1 MEKYCISIDWLQLYC
16 ICNFVV
22 GVRDSIVSEAECDHI
37 YMVRE
42 DISTALWTEVYGVYR
57 GKLKVAVLCRA
68 PRSSAMDKQGCTLK
82 LENRVLYSKEWL
94 PILRRILA
102 DLQLQYKGITRID
115 LCYDCN
121 KLAGGRSVGKFLFD
135 YATAAPYQEG
145 HIVRVGSRR
154 FSIHGIRNRGGAME
168 INSMRW
174 GSQGSDI
181 GAYCYNKSL
190 EMIEIKEKPWIL
202 EKWEANGLINEWDM
216 GAWTKLSDA
225 RKRFEIEDGKSAD
238 YVHTPVWRF
247 EISIK
252 SHAKDLL
259 DLATGDL
266 FQLSLDY
273 IEQQGAIE
281 RLFYVYAQKAFHF
294 RMSTGQKTIREYPD
308 IKIFERNNVE
318 VSQCPHFVSRY
329 LDSGRTEK
337 VCYNILK
344 KMIETYSDL
353 SSAQLNSLQSA
364 MDFLLTTA
372 GKKMASVRLI
382 RQAQQLSNLRAHRFV
397 AFDDALYLGSI
408 EAARVARRDLSVDPH
423 YSFIRSLI
431 DATERELMV
440 DKAIAEGA
448 QVDGYPYGLTYSMPL
463 PLPPSDGVAAH
474 Q

>member
-1 MEKYCISIDWLQLYC
+1 MTE
-16 ICNFVV
+16 
-22 GVRDSIVSEAECDHI
+22 GDSDSI

-42 DISTALWTEVYGVYR
+42 DISTSLWTEVYGVYR

-68 PRSSAMDKQGCTLK
+68 PRSSAMDPKGCTLK

-94 PILRRILA
+94 PILRSILTN
-102 DLQLQYKGITRID
+102 LQLQYKGITRID

-121 KLAGGRSVGKFLFD
+121 KLAGGRSVGKFLYD

-154 FSIHGIRNRGGAME
+154 FAFHGIRNRGGAME
-168 INSMRW
+168 VNSMRW

-202 EKWEANGLINEWDM
+202 DKWEANGLINEWDM
-216 GAWTKLSDA
+216 GAWQKLSDA
-225 RKRFEIEDGKSAD
+225 RKKFEIEDGKSAD
-238 YVHTPVWRF
+238 YVHVPVWRW
-247 EISIK
+247 EISVK
-252 SHAKDLL
+252 AHAKDLL
-259 DLATGDL
+259 DLDTGEL

-281 RLFYVYAQKAFHF
+281 RLFYIYAAKAFHF

-308 IKIFERNNVE
+308 LTIFERKVE
-318 VSQCPHFVSRY
+318 VSQCPHFVSRF

-337 VCYNILK
+337 VCYNVLK
-344 KMIETYSDL
+344 RMIETYSDL
-353 SSAQLNSLQSA
+353 SSAQMNSLQSA
-364 MDFLLTTA
+364 MDFLLSVS
-372 GKKMASVRLI
+372 GKKVASIRLI
-382 RQAQQLSNLRAHRFV
+382 RQAQQLANLRAHRFV

-408 EAARVARRDLSVDPH
+408 EAARVARRELSIDPH
-423 YSFIRSLI
+423 YSFVRSLL
-431 DATERELMV
+431 DAVERELMV
-440 DKAIAEGA
+440 DKAIEEGA

-463 PLPPSDGVAAH
+463 QLPPSDAVAAH
-474 Q
+474 

>member
-1 MEKYCISIDWLQLYC
+1 MEKYCISVDWLQVYC
-16 ICNFVV
+16 ICNYVLNVRESVV
-22 GVRDSIVSEAECDHI
+22 TEAECEHI

-42 DISTALWTEVYGVYR
+42 DISTALWTEVYGVYK
-57 GKLKVAVLCRA
+57 GKLKVAVMCRA
-68 PRSSAMDKQGCTLK
+68 PRSSAMDSKGCTLK

-94 PILRRILA
+94 QILRSILS

-154 FSIHGIRNRGGAME
+154 FAFHGIRNRGGAME
-168 INSMRW
+168 VNSMRW

-202 EKWEANGLINEWDM
+202 EKWEKNGLINEWDM
-216 GAWTKLSDA
+216 GAWRKLTDA
-225 RKRFEIEDGKSAD
+225 RRKYEIEDGKSAD
-238 YVHTPVWRF
+238 YVHTPVWRW
-247 EISIK
+247 EISVK
-252 SHAKDLL
+252 AHAKDLL
-259 DLATGDL
+259 DLDTGEL

-281 RLFYVYAQKAFHF
+281 RLFYVYAAKAFHF

-308 IKIFERNNVE
+308 LTIFERNVE
-318 VSQCPHFVSRY
+318 VSQCPHFVSRF

-337 VCYNILK
+337 VCYNTLK
-344 KMIETYSDL
+344 RMIETYSDL
-353 SSAQLNSLQSA
+353 SSAQMNSLQSA
-364 MDFLLTTA
+364 MDFLLTVS

-382 RQAQQLSNLRAHRFV
+382 RQAQLLNNLRARRFV

-408 EAARVARRDLSVDPH
+408 EAARVAKRNLSIDTH
-423 YSFIRSLI
+423 YSFVRSLL
-431 DATERELMV
+431 DAVEREMLV
-440 DKAIAEGA
+440 DKAISEGA
-448 QVDGYPYGLTYSMPL
+448 QVDGYPYGLSYSMPL
-463 PLPPSDGVAAH
+463 PLIPSGGATA

>member
-22 GVRDSIVSEAECDHI
+22 GVRDSIVPEAECEHI

-68 PRSSAMDKQGCTLK
+68 PRSSAMDAKGCTLK
-82 LENRVLYSKEWL
+82 LENRILYSKEWL
-94 PILRRILA
+94 PLLRSILA

-121 KLAGGRSVGKFLFD
+121 KLAGGRSVGRFLFD

-145 HIVRVGSRR
+145 HIIRVGSRR
-154 FSIHGIRNRGGAME
+154 FAFHGIRNRGGAME
-168 INSMRW
+168 VNSMRW

-190 EMIEIKEKPWIL
+190 EMIEVKEKPWIL
-202 EKWEANGLINEWDM
+202 DKWEANGLINEWDM
-216 GAWTKLSDA
+216 GAWSKLPDA

-238 YVHTPVWRF
+238 YVRTPVWRF
-247 EISIK
+247 EISVK

-259 DLATGDL
+259 NLDTGEL

-281 RLFYVYAQKAFHF
+281 RLFYVYAAKAFHF

-308 IKIFERNNVE
+308 LQIFERKVE
-318 VSQCPHFVSRY
+318 VSECHRFVSRF

-337 VCYNILK
+337 VCYNVLK
-344 KMIETYSDL
+344 RMIETYSDL
-353 SSAQLNSLQSA
+353 SSAQMNSLQSA
-364 MDFLLTTA
+364 MDFILSVS
-372 GKKMASVRLI
+372 GKKVAAIRLI
-382 RQAQQLSNLRAHRFV
+382 RQAQLLNNLRARRFV

-408 EAARVARRDLSVDPH
+408 EAARVAKRNLSIDPH
-423 YSFIRSLI
+423 YSFVRSLL
-431 DATERELMV
+431 DVVDYELMM
-440 DKAIAEGA
+440 DKAKEEGVIA
-448 QVDGYPYGLTYSMPL
+448 DGYPYGITYSMPL
-463 PLPPSDGVAAH
+463 PLPPSDEVTAH
-474 Q
+474 

>member
-1 MEKYCISIDWLQLYC
+1 MEKYCISVDWLQVYC
-16 ICNFVV
+16 ICNFVIR
-22 GVRDSIVSEAECDHI
+22 VRESVVSEAECDHI

-68 PRSSAMDKQGCTLK
+68 PRSSAMDSKGCTLK

-94 PILRRILA
+94 QILRSILA

-121 KLAGGRSVGKFLFD
+121 KLAGGRSVGKFLYD

-154 FSIHGIRNRGGAME
+154 FAFHGIRNRGGAME
-168 INSMRW
+168 VNSMRW

-190 EMIEIKEKPWIL
+190 EMIEVKEKPWIL
-202 EKWEANGLINEWDM
+202 DKWEANGLINEWDM
-216 GAWTKLSDA
+216 GAWKKLTDVR
-225 RKRFEIEDGKSAD
+225 RKYEIEDGKSAD
-238 YVHTPVWRF
+238 YVHTPVWRW
-247 EISIK
+247 EISVK
-252 SHAKDLL
+252 AHAKDLL
-259 DLATGDL
+259 DLDTGEL

-273 IEQQGAIE
+273 IEQQGSIE
-281 RLFYVYAQKAFHF
+281 RLFYVYAAKAFHF
-294 RMSTGQKTIREYPD
+294 RMSKGQKTIREYPD
-308 IKIFERNNVE
+308 LTIFERNAE
-318 VSQCPHFVSRY
+318 VSQCPHFVSRF

-337 VCYNILK
+337 VCYNTLK
-344 KMIETYSDL
+344 RMIETYSDL
-353 SSAQLNSLQSA
+353 SSAQMNSLQSA
-364 MDFLLTTA
+364 MDFLLTVS

-382 RQAQQLSNLRAHRFV
+382 RQAQLLNNLRARRFV

-408 EAARVARRDLSVDPH
+408 EAARVAKRNLSVDAH
-423 YSFIRSLI
+423 YSFVRSLL
-431 DATERELMV
+431 DAVEHEMLV
-440 DKAIAEGA
+440 DKAISEGA

-463 PLPPSDGVAAH
+463 PLPPIDAVDAH
-474 Q
+474 

>member
-1 MEKYCISIDWLQLYC
+1 MEKYCISVDWLQLYC
-16 ICNFVV
+16 ICNYVMN
-22 GVRDSIVSEAECDHI
+22 VRDSIVSETERPYI

-57 GKLKVAVLCRA
+57 GKLKVAVMCRA
-68 PRSSAMDKQGCTLK
+68 PRSSAMDAKGCTLK

-94 PILRRILA
+94 QILRSILA

-121 KLAGGRSVGKFLFD
+121 KLAGGRSVGKFLYD

-154 FSIHGIRNRGGAME
+154 FAFHGIRNRGGAME
-168 INSMRW
+168 VNSMRW

-190 EMIEIKEKPWIL
+190 EMIEVKEKPWIL
-202 EKWEANGLINEWDM
+202 DKWEANGLINEWDM
-216 GAWTKLSDA
+216 GAWSKLTDA
-225 RKRFEIEDGKSAD
+225 RRKYEIEDGKSAD
-238 YVHTPVWRF
+238 YVHTPVWRW
-247 EISIK
+247 EISVK
-252 SHAKDLL
+252 AHAKDLL
-259 DLATGDL
+259 DLDTGEL

-281 RLFYVYAQKAFHF
+281 RLFYVYAAKAFHF

-308 IKIFERNNVE
+308 LTIFERNIE
-318 VSQCPHFVSRY
+318 VSQCHHFVSRF

-337 VCYNILK
+337 VCYNTLK
-344 KMIETYSDL
+344 RMIETYSDL
-353 SSAQLNSLQSA
+353 SSAQMNSLQSA
-364 MDFLLTTA
+364 MDFLLTVS

-382 RQAQQLSNLRAHRFV
+382 RQAQLLNNLRARRFV

-408 EAARVARRDLSVDPH
+408 EAARVAKRNLSIDTH
-423 YSFIRSLI
+423 YSFIRSLL
-431 DATERELMV
+431 DAVEREMLV
-440 DKAIAEGA
+440 DKAISEGA
-448 QVDGYPYGLTYSMPL
+448 QVDGYPYGLSYSMPPL
-463 PLPPSDGVAAH
+463 LPPSDEVTAH
-474 Q
+474 

>member
-1 MEKYCISIDWLQLYC
+1 MEKYCISVDWLQLYC
-16 ICNFVV
+16 ICNFLT
-22 GVRDSIVSEAECDHI
+22 GVRDSIVTEAECDHI
-37 YMVRE
+37 YMVQE

-68 PRSSAMDKQGCTLK
+68 PRSSAMDSKGCTLK
-82 LENRVLYSKEWL
+82 LENRILYSKEWL
-94 PILRRILA
+94 PILRSILT

-154 FSIHGIRNRGGAME
+154 FAFHGIRNRGGAME
-168 INSMRW
+168 VNSMRW

-190 EMIEIKEKPWIL
+190 EMIEVKEKPWIL
-202 EKWEANGLINEWDM
+202 DKWEANGLINEWDM
-216 GAWTKLSDA
+216 GAWNKLPDA

-247 EISIK
+247 EISVK

-259 DLATGDL
+259 DLDTGEL

-281 RLFYVYAQKAFHF
+281 RLFYVYAAKAFHF

-308 IKIFERNNVE
+308 LQIFERNVE
-318 VSQCPHFVSRY
+318 VSQCHHFVSRF

-337 VCYNILK
+337 VCYNVLK
-344 KMIETYSDL
+344 RMIETYSDL
-353 SSAQLNSLQSA
+353 SSAQMNSLQSA
-364 MDFLLTTA
+364 MDFLLSVS
-372 GKKMASVRLI
+372 GKKVAAIKLI
-382 RQAQQLSNLRAHRFV
+382 RQAQLLNNLRARRFV

-408 EAARVARRDLSVDPH
+408 EAARVAKRNLSIDPH
-423 YSFIRSLI
+423 YSFIRSLL
-431 DATERELMV
+431 DTVEYEMLV
-440 DKAIAEGA
+440 DKARKEGA
-448 QVDGYPYGLTYSMPL
+448 IVDGYPYGITYSMPPL
-463 PLPPSDGVAAH
+463 LPPSDEVTAY
-474 Q
+474 

>member
-1 MEKYCISIDWLQLYC
+1 MEKYCISVDWLQLYC
-16 ICNFVV
+16 ICNFLT
-22 GVRDSIVSEAECDHI
+22 GVRDSIVTEAECKRI

-68 PRSSAMDKQGCTLK
+68 PRSSAMDSKGCTLK
-82 LENRVLYSKEWL
+82 LENRILYSKEWL
-94 PILRRILA
+94 PILRSILA

-154 FSIHGIRNRGGAME
+154 FAFHGIRNRGGAME
-168 INSMRW
+168 VNSMRW

-190 EMIEIKEKPWIL
+190 EMIEVKEKPWIL
-202 EKWEANGLINEWDM
+202 DKWEANGLINEWDM
-216 GAWTKLSDA
+216 GAWNKLPDA

-247 EISIK
+247 EISVK

-259 DLATGDL
+259 SIDTGEL

-281 RLFYVYAQKAFHF
+281 RLFYVYAAKAFHF

-308 IKIFERNNVE
+308 LQIFEQNVK
-318 VSQCPHFVSRY
+318 VSECHHFVSRF

-337 VCYNILK
+337 VCYNVLK
-344 KMIETYSDL
+344 RMIETYSDL
-353 SSAQLNSLQSA
+353 SSAQMNSLQSA
-364 MDFLLTTA
+364 MDFLLSVS
-372 GKKMASVRLI
+372 GKKVAAIRLI
-382 RQAQQLSNLRAHRFV
+382 RQAQLLNNLRARRFV
-397 AFDDALYLGSI
+397 AFDDALYLGSV
-408 EAARVARRDLSVDPH
+408 EAARVAKRNLSIDPH
-423 YSFIRSLI
+423 YSFVRSLL
-431 DATERELMV
+431 DVVDYELMM
-440 DKAIAEGA
+440 DKAKEDGVIA
-448 QVDGYPYGLTYSMPL
+448 DGYPYGVAYSMPL
-463 PLPPSDGVAAH
+463 PLPPSGAATAN
-474 Q
+474 

>member
-1 MEKYCISIDWLQLYC
+1 MEKYCISVDWLQLYC
-16 ICNFVV
+16 ICNFLV
-22 GVRDSIVSEAECDHI
+22 GVRESVMTEGNSDSI

-42 DISTALWTEVYGVYR
+42 DISTSLWTEVYGVFR

-68 PRSSAMDKQGCTLK
+68 PRSSAMDPKGCTLK

-94 PILRRILA
+94 QILRSILT

-154 FSIHGIRNRGGAME
+154 FSFHGIRNRGGAME
-168 INSMRW
+168 VNSMRW

-190 EMIEIKEKPWIL
+190 EMIEVKEKPWIL
-202 EKWEANGLINEWDM
+202 DKWEANGLINEWDM
-216 GAWTKLSDA
+216 GAWKKLSDA
-225 RKRFEIEDGKSAD
+225 RRKFEIEDGKSAD
-238 YVHTPVWRF
+238 YVHVPVWRW
-247 EISIK
+247 EISVK
-252 SHAKDLL
+252 AHAKDLL
-259 DLATGDL
+259 DLDTGEL

-281 RLFYVYAQKAFHF
+281 RLFYVYAAKAFHF

-308 IKIFERNNVE
+308 LTIFERKVE
-318 VSQCPHFVSRY
+318 VSQCPHFVSRF

-337 VCYNILK
+337 VCYNTLK
-344 KMIETYSDL
+344 RMIETYNDL
-353 SSAQLNSLQSA
+353 SSAQMSSLQSA
-364 MDFLLTTA
+364 MDFLLTVS

-382 RQAQQLSNLRAHRFV
+382 RQAQLLNNLRAHRFV
-397 AFDDALYLGSI
+397 SFDDALYLGSI
-408 EAARVARRDLSVDPH
+408 EAARVAKRNLSIDTH
-423 YSFIRSLI
+423 YSFVRSLL
-431 DATERELMV
+431 DAVEREMLV
-440 DKAIAEGA
+440 DKAISEGA
-448 QVDGYPYGLTYSMPL
+448 QVDGYPYGLAYSMPL
-463 PLPPSDGVAAH
+463 PLLPSDEVTAL
-474 Q
+474 